1 MPKKKVARKPA
12 TTVRVVSPLAD
23 TPEDLDRVGSV
34 EVVFGA
40 DADLGKQF
48 VCNEKLVIGRGA
60 DADATLNDES
70 ISREHCAIVREP
82 PLGVYVLADLNSTNG
97 TTHNGCPVKEPM
109 ILSPGDKIYLGS
121 SVLRFAL
128 SDKVDFEYNSK
139 VEELVQLDALT
150 GLSTKRQYD
159 AVFDILSRQAISN
172 RSDLTVIVLDMDGL
186 KKINDTHG
194 HEMGSYSIVEVAKIL
209 QRILGPLGHVARFGG
224 DEFVGVFPG
233 LSIGEAVEFGNEVC
247 KTVENHRFAKGK
259 VVVHPTVSAGIAT
272 YPKTTSHPRIL
283 FYEADQ
289 ALYEAKRNGKNCVVT
304 AK

>member
-1 MPKKKVARKPA
+1 MPKKKVVRNPA

-48 VCNEKLVIGRGA
+48 VCNEKLVIGR
-60 DADATLNDES
+60 DAEATLNDAS
-70 ISREHCAIVREP
+70 ISREHCAIFREP
-82 PLGVYVLADLNSTNG
+82 PLGIYVLEDLNSTNG
-97 TTHNGCPVKEPM
+97 TTHNGCPVKERT

-159 AVFDILSRQAISN
+159 AVFDIMSRQALDQ

-186 KKINDTHG
+186 KSINDTYG
-194 HEMGSYSIVEVAKIL
+194 HEMGSFSIVEVAKIL
-209 QRILGPLGHVARFGG
+209 MRILGPLGHVARFGG

-233 LSIGEAVEFGNEVC
+233 LSISDAVQLGTDVC
-247 KTVENHRFAKGK
+247 KSVEKHSFEKGK
-259 VVVHPTVSAGIAT
+259 ISVHPTVSAGIAS
-272 YPKTTSHPRIL
+272 YPETTSHPRVL

-289 ALYEAKRNGKNCVVT
+289 ALYEAKRNGKNQVVT
-304 AK
+304 AG